1 MIIQNINFFN
11 GRIHI
16 QIRMISIRIR
26 KKSWEKKHQIP
37 DQDHLLKI
45 RNFESGDSYPC
56 LFINLNSE

>member
-26 KKSWEKKHQIP
+26 KKSWEKK
-37 DQDHLLKI
+37 KI
-45 RNFESGDSYPC
+45 RFRIQIIY
-56 LFINLNSE
+56 